1 MKKLVLISV
10 MSVLAVGVQ
19 AQKDAIARYFSK
31 YVNNGKFIHVVI
43 SGKMFSMINQIKI
56 EDDDD
61 ENKEI
66 IEALAKIKGVKVLFS
81 REEVPGKTM
90 YKEALVLIEG
100 KGYEE
105 LMSVREEEKDIKF
118 MIKEKNNKIYE
129 LFMIIGADRDFGLL
143 SIIGDGIDLNAL
155 YKLSKKMG
163 MKGFEELELL
173 EELEQRKKKN

>member
-1 MKKLVLISV
+1 MKKLVLMMV
-10 MSVLAVGVQ
+10 MSILAVGVQ
-19 AQKDAIARYFSK
+19 AQNDAIAKYFSK
-31 YVNNGKFIHVVI
+31 YVDNGKFSHVVI

-56 EDDDD
+56 GAD
-61 ENKEI
+61 EESKAI
-66 IEALAKIKGVKVLFS
+66 IEALGKIKGVKVVFS
-81 REEVPGKTM
+81 REEVDGKTM
-90 YKEALVLIEG
+90 YKEALGLINGE
-100 KGYEE
+100 GYEE

-118 MIKEKNNKIYE
+118 MIKEKNNKILE

-173 EELEQRKKKN
+173 EELEKRKKKN

>member
-1 MKKLVLISV
+1 MKKLVLMMV

-19 AQKDAIARYFSK
+19 AQNDAIAKYFSK
-31 YVNNGKFIHVVI
+31 YVDNGKFSHVVI

-56 EDDDD
+56 GAD
-61 ENKEI
+61 EESKAI
-66 IEALAKIKGVKVLFS
+66 IEALGKIKGVKVVFS
-81 REEVPGKTM
+81 REEVDGKTM
-90 YKEALVLIEG
+90 YKEALGLINGE
-100 KGYEE
+100 GYEE

-118 MIKEKNNKIYE
+118 MIKEKNNKILE

-173 EELEQRKKKN
+173 EELEKRKKKN

>member
-1 MKKLVLISV
+1 MKNLVLMML

-19 AQKDAIARYFSK
+19 AQNDAIAKYFSK
-31 YVNNGKFIHVVI
+31 YVNHDKFSHVVI

-56 EDDDD
+56 EDDD
-61 ENKEI
+61 ESKAI
-66 IEALAKIKGVKVLFS
+66 IEALGKIKGVKVLFS
-81 REEVPGKTM
+81 KEEVPGKTM
-90 YKEALVLIEG
+90 YKKALGLIEG

-105 LMSVREEEKDIKF
+105 LMSVREDEKDIKF
-118 MIKEKNNKIYE
+118 MIKEKNNKIHE
-129 LFMIIGADRDFGLL
+129 LFMIIGADQDFGLL

>member
-1 MKKLVLISV
+1 MKNLVLMMV

-19 AQKDAIARYFSK
+19 AQNDAIAKYFSK
-31 YVNNGKFIHVVI
+31 YVDNGKFSHVVI

-56 EDDDD
+56 GADD

-81 REEVPGKTM
+81 KEDVDGKTM
-90 YKEALVLIEG
+90 YKKALELIDGE
-100 KGYEE
+100 GYEE
-105 LMSVREEEKDIKF
+105 LMSVREDEKDIKF

-129 LFMIIGADRDFGLL
+129 LFMVIGADRDFGLL

-173 EELEQRKKKN
+173 EKLEQRKKKN